1 MIQENLASMSWFLP
15 ELGLTAGIML
25 MFLLDLAWKKHPRR
39 VLFLTVGTL
48 LVPGLGRVLLAMQPS
63 APRALFNGMIA
74 SDPFATFFKWLF
86 LAAAALTVL
95 IAARSTEFGRNQIGV
110 FYPLLLSIVLGMF
123 LMASAVDLLMMYLAV
138 ELVSLVSYAL
148 AGYRQGDRKAAEAAL
163 KYVIYGGVASG
174 IMLFGMS
181 YIYGLTGSTSLLGL
195 GACARRRGP
204 GGAMG
209 SSQTALRV
217 ALAVAVIFVL
227 SGVGYKIASVPW
239 HMWCPDVY
247 EGAPTP
253 FTAFLSVGPKAAGF
267 ALAVRFFW
275 SALAGAPSGEGP
287 AVLTVGLSDLPWPA
301 IIGVL
306 AAVTMTLG
314 NLTAIVQNNL
324 KRLLAYSSIAHA
336 GYALD
341 GPLRGLDPGHAKR
354 DDLFAGVPGD
364 EPGRLPGGHRGGAG
378 HRLGIHRRLQG
389 AGRRHPLSAIAF
401 AICLFSLTGLP
412 PFAGFTGKW
421 YLFVAVLQNY
431 SLPGGG
437 WYAALAVIGALNSAV
452 SLYYYM
458 RIVRAMFLDAPVGEV
473 TVRPH
478 LGYQIML
485 GAFSVALLLF
495 GVWWNPLWRGASSHW
510 SSCVDSTPLGCV
522 RQAGP

>member
-1 MIQENLASMSWFLP
+1 
-15 ELGLTAGIML
+15 
-25 MFLLDLAWKKHPRR
+25 
-39 VLFLTVGTL
+39 
-48 LVPGLGRVLLAMQPS
+48 
-63 APRALFNGMIA
+63 MIA

-95 IAARSTEFGRNQIGV
+95 IAARSTEFGRQQIGV

-138 ELVSLVSYAL
+138 ELVSLVSYVL

-195 GACARRRGP
+195 G
-204 GGAMG
+204 GALDGLAVGTMG

-227 SGVGYKIASVPW
+227 CGVGFKIASVPW

-275 SALAGAPSGEGP
+275 SALAGAPLGNGP
-287 AVLTVGLSDLPWPA
+287 GALTDGLSDLPWPA

-336 GYALD
+336 GYMLM
-341 GPLRGLDPGHAKR
+341 GLCA
-354 DDLFAGVPGD
+354 ASTVGVQSVMIY
-364 EPGRLPGGHRGGAG
+364 LLVYLVMNLGAFLVVIVVAQATG
-378 HRLGIHRRLQG
+378 SESIDAYKGL
-389 AGRRHPLSAIAF
+389 GRRHPLSALSF
-401 AICLFSLTGLP
+401 AVFLFSLTGLP

-431 SLPGGG
+431 AMPGGG

-458 RIVRAMFLDAPVGEV
+458 RIARAMFLDAPVGEF

-485 GAFSVALLLF
+485 GAFSAALLLF
-495 GVWWNPLWRGASSHW
+495 GVWWNPLIDWTQQSLVFLRG
-510 SSCVDSTPLGCV
+510 
-522 RQAGP
+522 

>member
-1 MIQENLASMSWFLP
+1 MIQENLISTSWFLP

-25 MFLLDLAWKKHPRR
+25 MFLLDLAWKKHPHR

-48 LVPGLGRVLLAMQPS
+48 LFLGLAGVLLALQPS
-63 APRALFNGMIA
+63 APRGLFNGMIA

-95 IAARSTEFGRNQIGV
+95 IAARSTEFGRQQIGV

-195 GACARRRGP
+195 G
-204 GGAMG
+204 GALDGLAVGTMG

-227 SGVGYKIASVPW
+227 CGVGFKIASVPW

-275 SALAGAPSGEGP
+275 SALAGAPLGNGP
-287 AVLTVGLSDLPWPA
+287 GALTEGLSDLPWPA
-301 IIGVL
+301 ILGVL

-336 GYALD
+336 GYMLMGLCAASTVGVQSVMIYLLVYLVMNLGAFLVVIVVAQATGSESID
-341 GPLRGLDPGHAKR
+341 AYRGL
-354 DDLFAGVPGD
+354 
-364 EPGRLPGGHRGGAG
+364 
-378 HRLGIHRRLQG
+378 
-389 AGRRHPLSAIAF
+389 GRRNPLAALSF
-401 AICLFSLTGLP
+401 AVFLFSLTGLP

-431 SLPGGG
+431 AMPGGG

-458 RIVRAMFLDAPVGEV
+458 RIARAMFLEAPVGEF

-485 GAFSVALLLF
+485 GAFSAALLLF
-495 GVWWNPLWRGASSHW
+495 GVWWNPLIDWTQQSLVFLRG
-510 SSCVDSTPLGCV
+510 
-522 RQAGP
+522 

>member
-1 MIQENLASMSWFLP
+1 MIQENLTSTLRFLP

-25 MFLLDLAWKKHPRR
+25 MFLLDLAWKQHPRR
-39 VLFLTVGTL
+39 VLFLTIGSL
-48 LVPGLGRVLLAMQPS
+48 FFLALAGVLLAMQPS
-63 APRALFNGMIA
+63 APRLLFNGMIA

-95 IAARSTEFGRNQIGV
+95 IAARSTEFGRHQIGV

-123 LMASAVDLLMMYLAV
+123 LMASAVDLLMMYLAI
-138 ELVSLVSYAL
+138 ELVSLVSYAV

-195 GACARRRGP
+195 GKALDGLAFQATN
-204 GGAMG
+204 GA
-209 SSQTALRV
+209 SQTALRV
-217 ALAVAVIFVL
+217 ALVVAVIFVL

-253 FTAFLSVGPKAAGF
+253 FTAFLSVGPKVAGF
-267 ALAVRFFW
+267 ALALRFFW
-275 SALAGAPSGEGP
+275 SALAGAPLGDGTGAPS
-287 AVLTVGLSDLPWPA
+287 AGLSDLPWPA

-314 NLTAIVQNNL
+314 NLTAMVQNNL

-336 GYALD
+336 GYALM
-341 GPLRGLDPGHAKR
+341 GLCAASTVGVQSVMIYMLVYLVMNLGAFLVVIVVAQATGSESI
-354 DDLFAGVPGD
+354 DDYKGL
-364 EPGRLPGGHRGGAG
+364 
-378 HRLGIHRRLQG
+378 
-389 AGRRHPLSAIAF
+389 GRRHPLSAISF
-401 AICLFSLTGLP
+401 AIFLFSLTGLP

-421 YLFVAVLQNY
+421 YVFVAVLQNWA
-431 SLPGGG
+431 LPGGG
-437 WYAALAVIGALNSAV
+437 WYAALAVIGALNSAL

-458 RIVRAMFLDAPVGEV
+458 RIARAMFLEAPVGEV
-473 TVRPH
+473 TVRPP
-478 LGYQIML
+478 LTYQIML
-485 GAFSVALLLF
+485 GAFSVALLVF
-495 GVWWNPLWRGASSHW
+495 GVWWNPLVDWSQQSLIFLRG
-510 SSCVDSTPLGCV
+510 
-522 RQAGP
+522 

>member
-1 MIQENLASMSWFLP
+1 MSWFLP

-25 MFLLDLAWKKHPRR
+25 MFLLDLAWKKHPHR

-48 LVPGLGRVLLAMQPS
+48 LFLGLAGVLLALQPS
-63 APRALFNGMIA
+63 APRGLFNGMIA

-95 IAARSTEFGRNQIGV
+95 IAARSTEFGRQQIGV

-123 LMASAVDLLMMYLAV
+123 LMASAMDLLMMYLAV

-195 GACARRRGP
+195 G
-204 GGAMG
+204 GALDGLAVGTMG

-227 SGVGYKIASVPW
+227 CGVGFKIASVPW

-275 SALAGAPSGEGP
+275 SALAGAPLGNGP
-287 AVLTVGLSDLPWPA
+287 GALTDGLSDLPWPA

-336 GYALD
+336 GYMLMGLCAASTVGVQSVMIYLLVYLVMNLGAFLVVIVVAQATGSESID
-341 GPLRGLDPGHAKR
+341 AYRGL
-354 DDLFAGVPGD
+354 
-364 EPGRLPGGHRGGAG
+364 
-378 HRLGIHRRLQG
+378 
-389 AGRRHPLSAIAF
+389 GRRNPLAALSF
-401 AICLFSLTGLP
+401 AVFLFSLTGLP

-421 YLFVAVLQNY
+421 YLFVAVLKNY
-431 SLPGGG
+431 AMPGGG

-458 RIVRAMFLDAPVGEV
+458 RIARAMFLEAPVGEF

-485 GAFSVALLLF
+485 GAFSAALLLF
-495 GVWWNPLWRGASSHW
+495 GVWWNPLIDWTQQSLVFLRG
-510 SSCVDSTPLGCV
+510 
-522 RQAGP
+522 

>member
-25 MFLLDLAWKKHPRR
+25 MFLLDLAWKKHPHR

-48 LVPGLGRVLLAMQPS
+48 LFLGLAGVLLALQPS
-63 APRALFNGMIA
+63 APRGLFNGMIA

-95 IAARSTEFGRNQIGV
+95 IAARSTEFGRQQIGV

-123 LMASAVDLLMMYLAV
+123 LMASAMDLLMMYLAV

-195 GACARRRGP
+195 G
-204 GGAMG
+204 GALDGLAVGTMG

-227 SGVGYKIASVPW
+227 CGVGFKIASVPW

-275 SALAGAPSGEGP
+275 SALAGAPLGNGP
-287 AVLTVGLSDLPWPA
+287 GALTDGLSDLPWPA

-336 GYALD
+336 GYMLMGLCAASTVGVQSVIIYLLVYLVMNLGAFLVVIVVAQATGSESID
-341 GPLRGLDPGHAKR
+341 AYRGL
-354 DDLFAGVPGD
+354 
-364 EPGRLPGGHRGGAG
+364 
-378 HRLGIHRRLQG
+378 
-389 AGRRHPLSAIAF
+389 GRRNPLAALSF
-401 AICLFSLTGLP
+401 AVFLFSLTGLP

-431 SLPGGG
+431 AMPGGG

-458 RIVRAMFLDAPVGEV
+458 RIARAMFLEAPVGEF

-485 GAFSVALLLF
+485 GAFSAALLLF
-495 GVWWNPLWRGASSHW
+495 GVWWNPLIDWTQQSLVFLRG
-510 SSCVDSTPLGCV
+510 
-522 RQAGP
+522 

>member
-1 MIQENLASMSWFLP
+1 MIQENLISASWFRP
-15 ELGLTAGIML
+15 ELALTAGIML

-39 VLFLTVGTL
+39 VLFLTIGSL
-48 LVPGLGRVLLAMQPS
+48 LFLSLAGVFLAMQPS
-63 APRALFNGMIA
+63 APRLLFNGMIA

-86 LAAAALTVL
+86 LAAAGLTVL
-95 IAARSTEFGRNQIGV
+95 IAARSTEFGRHQIGV

-181 YIYGLTGSTSLLGL
+181 YLYGLTGSTSLLGL
-195 GACARRRGP
+195 GKALDGLGA
-204 GGAMG
+204 GAMG

-217 ALAVAVIFVL
+217 ALVVAVIFVL
-227 SGVGYKIASVPW
+227 SGVGFKIASVPW

-275 SALAGAPSGEGP
+275 SALAGSPSGDGTG
-287 AVLTVGLSDLPWPA
+287 ALVVGLTDLPWPA

-306 AAVTMTLG
+306 AAITMTLG
-314 NLTAIVQNNL
+314 NLTAMVQTNL

-336 GYALD
+336 GYALM
-341 GPLRGLDPGHAKR
+341 GLCAASTVGVQSVMIYLLVYLVMNLGAFLVVIVVAQATGSESI
-354 DDLFAGVPGD
+354 DDYKGL
-364 EPGRLPGGHRGGAG
+364 
-378 HRLGIHRRLQG
+378 
-389 AGRRHPLSAIAF
+389 GRRHPLSAISF
-401 AICLFSLTGLP
+401 AIFLFSLTGLP

-458 RIVRAMFLDAPVGEV
+458 RIVRAMFLEAPVGQV

-478 LGYQIML
+478 LSYQLML
-485 GAFSVALLLF
+485 GAFSVTLLLF
-495 GVWWNPLWRGASSHW
+495 GVWWNPLVAWSQQSLIFLRG
-510 SSCVDSTPLGCV
+510 
-522 RQAGP
+522 